1 MVSLVDA
8 KEKILAG
15 LLQLVDTGRRHPR
28 ERGSRGKTLPHFTVG
43 DCVLVAR
50 VSIQLEHRKLMNT
63 WTRPS
68 CVANDDKLHVYAVH
82 HLVTAEPSDVHVAR
96 MRFYANDHL
105 EITGELLKVFQLLE
119 NQDWYHMWS
128 SSATKRAATGDEF
141 DVKVAWERLEETGS
155 TSGPVPRA
163 FHGAPTVLR
172 KNLKALRLKAE
183 QTRALVQRYRLR
195 L

>member
-1 MVSLVDA
+1 MARL
-8 KEKILAG
+8 E
-15 LLQLVDTGRRHPR
+15 RHCMWDH
-28 ERGSRGKTLPHFTVG
+28 GKTLPSFTVG
-43 DCVLVAR
+43 DYVLLAR
-50 VSIQLEHRKLMNT
+50 VSRQGKHRRLMST
-63 WTRPS
+63 WTGPWR
-68 CVANDDKLHVYAVH
+68 VANDDKEHVRALQ
-82 HLVTAEPSDVHVAR
+82 HLVTAKLCDVHVAR